1 MGKQATIE
9 VTQEPMRINKTMIQK
24 SEFIKEYKKQM
35 RHSLKRMDPSITK
48 EELNGVLDE
57 MILDQGKSPGVG
69 LDNNYTEEYRETTL
83 LSVLD
88 WTFERKPIMA
98 GNGTFYKNQYEQ
110 ANPANHMLLGFLGD
124 RKKIKK
130 KMFTVEDVTSRL
142 YKDLDIK
149 QQNKKVGANS

>member
-1 MGKQATIE
+1 MGKQGIE
-9 VTQEPMRINKTMIQK
+9 VQMEPMKINKSMVEK
-24 SEFIKEYKKQM
+24 SRFIKEYKKQM
-35 RHSLKRMDPSITK
+35 KASLKRIDPSITK
-48 EELNGVLDE
+48 EEIDE
-57 MILDQGKSPGVG
+57 AVNEMLLSQGISPGVG

>member
-1 MGKQATIE
+1 MGKQGIE
-9 VTQEPMRINKTMIQK
+9 VQMEPMKINKSMVEK
-24 SEFIKEYKKQM
+24 SRFIKEYKKQM
-35 RHSLKRMDPSITK
+35 KASLRRIDPSITK
-48 EELNGVLDE
+48 EEIDE
-57 MILDQGKSPGVG
+57 AVNEMLLSQGISPGVG

>member
-1 MGKQATIE
+1 MGKQGIE
-9 VTQEPMRINKTMIQK
+9 VQMEPMKINKSMVEK
-24 SEFIKEYKKQM
+24 SQFIKEYKKQM
-35 RHSLKRMDPSITK
+35 KSSLKRIDPSITK
-48 EELNGVLDE
+48 EEIDEAVNEMLLSQGV
-57 MILDQGKSPGVG
+57 SPGVG

>member
-1 MGKQATIE
+1 MGKQGIE
-9 VTQEPMRINKTMIQK
+9 VQMEPMKINKSMVEK
-24 SEFIKEYKKQM
+24 SRFIKEYKKQM
-35 RHSLKRMDPSITK
+35 KDSLKRIDPSITK
-48 EELNGVLDE
+48 EEIDE
-57 MILDQGKSPGVG
+57 AVNEMLLSQGISPGVG

>member
-1 MGKQATIE
+1 MGKQGIE
-9 VTQEPMRINKTMIQK
+9 VQMEPMKINKAMVEK
-24 SEFIKEYKKQM
+24 SQFIKEYKKQM
-35 RHSLKRMDPSITK
+35 KDSLQRIDPSITK
-48 EELNGVLDE
+48 EEINDAVNELL
-57 MILDQGKSPGVG
+57 LSQGISPGVG

>member
-1 MGKQATIE
+1 MGKQGIE
-9 VTQEPMRINKTMIQK
+9 VQMEPMKINKSMVEK
-24 SEFIKEYKKQM
+24 SQFIKEYKKQM
-35 RHSLKRMDPSITK
+35 KASLKRIDPSITK
-48 EELNGVLDE
+48 EEIDEAVNEMLLSQGV
-57 MILDQGKSPGVG
+57 SPGVG